1 MGNFDNYYIDGNGN
15 AHRDIPLG
23 TSPADAYVRTNMKL
37 KKEVQRIDGAMQE
50 VSEHIETEISRVDEA
65 VVNIADRTAR
75 QLESAVN
82 DINESIEEVSDSID
96 TKIASEV
103 VGINGRVDNI
113 IAHNNNTESNSELI
127 DIRTGTDGTVYS
139 SAGSAV
145 RGQITGLGEGMNALK
160 EDQNKLHPFYE
171 MLCLLTITG
180 YYNRDTKTETT
191 TRLLRVYDVGSVDTI
206 KVSGNFMAYSN
217 VYTLLDAG
225 FNVLSYHL
233 NNTSGTVS
241 YIGAIDVS
249 QARWLLVGSG
259 TSTDSSISVSTNT
272 CQKTINYIQHLNGNP
287 QIGFY
292 HDTTWNSTSS
302 SPSLLFDIA
311 GTDHVIISANAD
323 GWFNLYTF
331 TDSQGTILQSDRSF
345 SGNTTIFLPVPSG
358 AAKLYVATSSEK
370 SSTILV
376 KIIKNSAI
384 AESRWMNKKIVWFG
398 TSIPAGGYL
407 GDSSARTYPKMIAD
421 MLGADIYNE
430 AVGSSCLHCKK
441 PDRVDAENNPYG
453 FIGNFEAASRC
464 LTNSLTEMQ
473 WIIDHY
479 DSDIW
484 TSNTVNIMTDTLKDQ
499 ILNNSWERKL
509 KKYLTSSTEPALF
522 VFDHGHNDPINSMA
536 VEQSYYEQYGDDS
549 LYTFRGA
556 FNFLMKKILQF
567 DLNAQVVMVGEY
579 SGTDTDQ
586 INAMQIQS
594 AQDWNIPLLKTWEKL
609 GWSKT
614 KTIVRNGHWQNSGN
628 QYRWVTD
635 ENYSPITV
643 FNAWIADGVHPHSS
657 PTDKPLKRIAD
668 VIGNWLIKI

>member
-1 MGNFDNYYIDGNGN
+1 M
-15 AHRDIPLG
+15 
-23 TSPADAYVRTNMKL
+23 
-37 KKEVQRIDGAMQE
+37 
-50 VSEHIETEISRVDEA
+50 
-65 VVNIADRTAR
+65 
-75 QLESAVN
+75 
-82 DINESIEEVSDSID
+82 
-96 TKIASEV
+96 
-103 VGINGRVDNI
+103 
-113 IAHNNNTESNSELI
+113 
-127 DIRTGTDGTVYS
+127 DGTVYDT
-139 SAGSAV
+139 AGSAV
-145 RGQITGLGEGMNALK
+145 REQITELDEDMNALK

-171 MLCLLTITG
+171 MICLLTITG

-217 VYTLLDAG
+217 AYTLLDAG

>member
-1 MGNFDNYYIDGNGN
+1 MIRYFYAEQYSN
-15 AHRDIPLG
+15 
-23 TSPADAYVRTNMKL
+23 TSILTNRVNTL
-37 KKEVQRIDGAMQE
+37 IELPDGA
-50 VSEHIETEISRVDEA
+50 TTND
-65 VVNIADRTAR
+65 AR
-75 QLESAVN
+75 LE
-82 DINESIEEVSDSID
+82 
-96 TKIASEV
+96 
-103 VGINGRVDNI
+103 
-113 IAHNNNTESNSELI
+113 
-127 DIRTGTDGTVYS
+127 DIRNGYDGIKYDS
-139 SAGSAV
+139 PGDAV
-145 RGQITGLGEGMNALK
+145 RGQIHSLSDALADIRTGVDGTVYDTAGLAVREQITELDEDMNALK

-171 MLCLLTITG
+171 MICLLTITG
-180 YYNRDTKTETT
+180 YYNRDTKKETT

-217 VYTLLDAG
+217 AYTLLDAG

-233 NNTSGTVS
+233 NNTAGTVS

-287 QIGFY
+287 QMGFY

-473 WIIDHY
+473 WIIDYY

-594 AQDWNIPLLKTWEKL
+594 AQDWNIPLLRTWEKL

-614 KTIVRNGHWQNSGN
+614 KTIVRNGHWQRSGN
-628 QYRWVTD
+628 QYSWVTD

-668 VIGNWLIKI
+668 VIWNWLIKI